1 MQRYGLLVLLLSV
14 FGTINMLNI
23 GIGTAM
29 VDYYT
34 KYGDDKTVF
43 WSIFIVAFFSILIIS
58 ILLMGVSSL
67 FYHEIFNILSVE
79 KEQLNLLSYYGF
91 ALIGISRLLGNITTS
106 YWVANVDFLKLKL
119 FSFANIYISITILL
133 LLYWFGFSFNMSLF
147 YAGIINFLSVVL
159 VTIKIIVSTTNI
171 KDLSPWETTKSH
183 YREFVSNGVQ
193 FQILAIVNNLSNPI
207 INTFINTYF
216 GLQAVSLFDIA
227 LKLLRSGRQ
236 VIVSATEP
244 FFGKITQLNNQN
256 KIRMMHLLV
265 LKYTKYM
272 MMIALGF
279 MIITILLSKFI
290 LTIWMGEAIAEST
303 YMIVNVVAVGFSINI
318 ISSIVY
324 NKYLAIRNFRK
335 YVLYHQLILLVLTI
349 TPFLL
354 PLESLY
360 IYSIYYSLA
369 FVISSIYLLLIFYTH
384 RGSLN

>member
-1 MQRYGLLVLLLSV
+1 MEKYGLLVLLLSV

-34 KYGDDKTVF
+34 KYDDDKTVF
-43 WSIFIVAFFSILIIS
+43 WSIFIVAFFGILFVSILFMS
-58 ILLMGVSSL
+58 ICSL

-79 KEQLNLLSYYGF
+79 KERLNLLSYYGF
-91 ALIGISRLLGNITTS
+91 ALIGISRLLGSITTS

-119 FSFANIYISITILL
+119 FGFANIYISITILL
-133 LLYWFGFSFNMSLF
+133 LLFWSGVSFNTSLF

-159 VTIKIIVSTTNI
+159 VTIKIILSAI
-171 KDLSPWETTKSH
+171 DLKDLSPIKTTKQH
-183 YREFVSNGVQ
+183 HKEFISNGAQ
-193 FQILAIVNNLSNPI
+193 FQVLSVVNNLSNPLI
-207 INTFINTYF
+207 NMLINTHF
-216 GLQAVSLFDIA
+216 GLQTVSLFDIA

-236 VIVSATEP
+236 IVVSATEP

-256 KIRMMHLLV
+256 KVRVMHLLA

-272 MMIALGF
+272 MIISAGF
-279 MIITILLSKFI
+279 VIVTILLSKFV
-290 LTIWMGEAIAEST
+290 LTIWMGDTISDSA
-303 YMIVNVVAVGFSINI
+303 YMIVNVVAVGFAVNI

-324 NKYLAIRNFRK
+324 NKYLAIKKYRK
-335 YVLYHQLILLVLTI
+335 YILYHQLILLVLTL

-360 IYSIYYSLA
+360 NYSIYYSIA
-369 FVISSIYLLLIFYTH
+369 FVISSMYLLLIFYTYQ
-384 RGSLN
+384 GNLK